1 MKTPFFKTFLMFA
14 VAVFASAAIAQQY
27 KWVDKNGRTQ
37 YGDVPPPGVKAAPL
51 RGPPAPSAPAEAAAE
66 KDAAK
71 DGKAARKGPL
81 TPAEQDAEFRK
92 RQKEQ
97 AESADKAEKERAQVE
112 AKRAN
117 CEQSQAY
124 LRSLESGAR
133 VASTN
138 AAGERVIMEDAQRA
152 NEIARVQRV
161 ISETCK

>member
-1 MKTPFFKTFLMFA
+1 MFA
-14 VAVFASAAIAQQY
+14 VAVFATAALAQQY

-37 YGDVPPPGVKAAPL
+37 YGDVPPAGVKATPL
-51 RGPPAPSAPAEAAAE
+51 RGPPAPSAPPEATAE
-66 KDAAK
+66 KGASK

-138 AAGERVIMEDAQRA
+138 AAGERVMMEDAQRA
-152 NEIARVQRV
+152 SEIARVQRV
-161 ISETCK
+161 IGETCK

>member
-71 DGKAARKGPL
+71 DGKARRKGPP
-81 TPAEQDAEFRK
+81 TPARQDADFRK

-97 AESADKAEKERAQVE
+97 PGRDDQ
-112 AKRAN
+112 
-117 CEQSQAY
+117 
-124 LRSLESGAR
+124 
-133 VASTN
+133 
-138 AAGERVIMEDAQRA
+138 
-152 NEIARVQRV
+152 
-161 ISETCK
+161 